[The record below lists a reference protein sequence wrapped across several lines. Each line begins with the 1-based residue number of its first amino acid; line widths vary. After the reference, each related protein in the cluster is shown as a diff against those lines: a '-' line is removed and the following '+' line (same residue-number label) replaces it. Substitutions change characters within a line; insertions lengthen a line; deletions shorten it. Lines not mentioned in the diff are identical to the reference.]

1 MNTNIESFLKTAL
14 VFGVLFF
21 LLWMVNLPRVRRY
34 KQRWLPVAAFLWV
47 IVAIV
52 FYRYLYGP
60 VQNFL
65 DTIPGSYF
73 PSSGRQGVAVMLN
86 LAVLGAFLALKCL
99 LLFWIEFLLL
109 IRKLW
114 RWVMGKLRKQTPEQ
128 IEASAADL
136 FPAYAYSQDKAGI
149 QLADGWVYPA
159 AFLRCASG
167 IAIAV
172 LLFFLWQDYVAP
184 EWQIPL
190 TPFALPVL
198 PALLFFESACYLGGP
213 RLPREGE
220 GFDIHGIGSTGMGD
234 YESLWDKYN
243 SLWPSRVLAATQ
255 EVVQRAIGQDA
266 ATRQQRHDAIQYDRI
281 PELKSIKRNLAKQGI
296 LIDPEQNRLLA
307 DLWEGKDLLLYEKT
321 FIRCMP
327 PVCAVLQNHLLK
339 GGNIL
344 VLCPHD
350 ASARQRKELEGWLRD
365 QLAIPALSRVVFS
378 LKQGGAPV
386 GANVFL
392 VDVMEAF
399 ELVRG
404 EANTSWFK
412 NLTAVVV
419 LDAAATLFAMMP
431 FATVF
436 FNLLVGTGQARKK
449 QFIILAAEER
459 DNMEA
464 ALREFLG
471 ITPWET
477 RLPAH
482 CAATSRFIV
491 WRAEGQEPLAA
502 ALRLGNTKDLG
513 PLALA
518 VPAFEDGVENL
529 HYYGIE
535 GTPWNEL
542 REELDKV
549 WKKGNLAFH
558 QMVPVAQPS
567 SRAVVI
573 GWDSGHAIPRALLR
587 GLCFSGDEV
596 LAQVYS
602 SPYLLREYFAANI
615 DFFLACDGQVGSLAP
630 VPSKD
635 RSSVARL
642 LLERL
647 YLGSLD
653 ENEILFQLNTLGTSS
668 ETVEEKLL
676 LRGERAEQKLLRLFQ
691 DMLALGSSRPLT
703 VQEHHAWD
711 RKEKRFQKTATISL
725 ARTVAETV
733 PSILAEVFSLT
744 DPSNNVLARIS
755 RDHLYQNYLPELIYS
770 FDGEPFSFF
779 AKDID
784 HTQKRISLS
793 HAQPKGLEIHRVA
806 HAVNLSAMRKVSEP
820 RQQEIGDY
828 RVSVQLHEAE
838 CIVTL
843 RELTVFHNMATFAT
857 STKKSVNGVPRRE
870 YQHARLLSLSLSPQE
885 STPPLPEESAFSLEE
900 FAFSLALLLTEL
912 LPTVFPESHQYLLV
926 IPGND
931 YKPENG
937 YSRLVPVFDPPFDPG
952 EPEPKGIT
960 LYFLEDSTM
969 DMGLVT
975 AVHDRW
981 MSLCELVE
989 DYLEWFEETKQ
1000 GEDETTYLSFGMRK
1014 QDLDGLG
1021 LGRVKVVLNSLL
1033 AHRTDSIRNLR
1044 KNGKKYQGTA
1054 ALPVGEHQ
1062 CDFCGV
1068 AISSAEFEQLE
1079 DGRERCVNC
1088 RSTAVNSQEDLLALY
1103 GDARSWLV
1111 TQFKLELRQKMQVVF
1126 ISSAELHNHLGEFFK
1141 PTSACDPRPVG
1152 FARQD
1157 GNEFMLCVENGQPH
1171 HIAYATVL
1179 HELTHI
1185 WQYDNLDM
1193 ETMKREHGDLHTEG
1207 HAMWVELN
1215 GLQAKG
1221 IGPLY
1226 CKKEAARA
1234 DIYGQGYR
1242 AVDTLVKQS
1251 GGSDPF
1257 TVMQQM
1263 YPKSL

>member
-1 MNTNIESFLKTAL
+1 MNTNIEPFFRIAL
-14 VFGVLFF
+14 VFGILFF
-21 LLWMVNLPRVRRY
+21 LLWMVNLPQSRRY
-34 KQRWLPVAAFLWV
+34 KQRWLPVAALFCV
-47 IVAIV
+47 IVAIF
-52 FYRYLYGP
+52 FYRYLYEP
-60 VQNFL
+60 VQHFL
-65 DTIPGSYF
+65 DTIAGSYF
-73 PSSGRQGVAVMLN
+73 PSSGRQGVAIMLN
-86 LAVLGAFLALKCL
+86 LAVLGAFLALKFL

-109 IRKLW
+109 IRKFWSWL
-114 RWVMGKLRKQTPEQ
+114 MAKLRKQIPEQ
-128 IEASAADL
+128 MEASAADL
-136 FPAYAYSQDKAGI
+136 FPAYNYSQDKAGI

-184 EWQIPL
+184 DWQIPL

-213 RLPREGE
+213 RLPREAE
-220 GFDIHGIGSTGMGD
+220 SFDVHGIGSIGMGD
-234 YESLWDKYN
+234 YGSLWEKYN
-243 SLWPSRVLAATQ
+243 RLWPQRVLAATKL
-255 EVVQRAIGQDA
+255 VHSVTGQYA
-266 ATRQQRHDAIQYDRI
+266 ATRQEGHDAIQYDSI
-281 PELKSIKRNLAKQGI
+281 PELELIKRNFAKQNI
-296 LIDPEQNRLLA
+296 LLDPEQNSLLA
-307 DLWEGKDLLLYEKT
+307 DLWVGKDLLLYEKT

-350 ASARQRKELEGWLRD
+350 ASARQREELAGWLRD

-386 GANVFL
+386 GSNVFL
-392 VDVMEAF
+392 ADVMEAF

-404 EANTSWFK
+404 EANTRWFK

-419 LDAAATLFAMMP
+419 LEAAATLFSMMP

-436 FNLLVGTGQARKK
+436 FNLLVGTGQARNK

-471 ITPWET
+471 ITPLEI

-491 WRAEGQEPLAA
+491 WRAEGQEPLTA

-518 VPAFEDGVENL
+518 VPAFDDGVGNL

-549 WKKGNLAFH
+549 YKKGNLAFH
-558 QMVPVAQPS
+558 QMVPVAQPPA
-567 SRAVVI
+567 RAVVI
-573 GWDSGHAIPRALLR
+573 GWDSGHAIPSALLR

-596 LAQVYS
+596 LAQLYS

-615 DFFLACDGQVGSLAP
+615 DFFLECDGQVGSLAP
-630 VPSKD
+630 VPSRD

-653 ENEILFQLNTLGTSS
+653 ENEILFQLNILGTGS
-668 ETVEEKLL
+668 ETAEEKLL
-676 LRGERAEQKLLRLFQ
+676 LRSDRAEQKLLRLFQ

-703 VQEHHAWD
+703 VQEHHTWD
-711 RKEKRFQKTATISL
+711 RKEKQFQKTATISL
-725 ARTVAETV
+725 ARTVADTV
-733 PSILAEVFSLT
+733 PSILSEVFALT
-744 DPSNNVLARIS
+744 DPSNNVLARIP

-770 FDGEPFSFF
+770 FEGEPFFFF

-793 HAQPKGLEIHRVA
+793 HAQPRGLEIHRVA
-806 HAVNLSAMRKVSEP
+806 HTVNLSAMRKVSEP

-843 RELTVFHNMATFAT
+843 RELTVFHHMATFAT
-857 STKKSVNGVPRRE
+857 STKESVNGIPRRE
-870 YQHARLLSLSLSPQE
+870 YQHARLLSLSLSPQKD
-885 STPPLPEESAFSLEE
+885 STPPLPPE
-900 FAFSLALLLTEL
+900 FAFSLALLLTEI
-912 LPTVFPESHQYLLV
+912 LPTVFPESYQYLLV

-931 YKPENG
+931 YKPENE
-937 YSRLVPVFDPPFDPG
+937 YSRLVPVFEPPFNPG
-952 EPEPKGIT
+952 ERETKGIT

-1000 GEDETTYLSFGMRK
+1000 GEDEATYLSFGLGK
-1014 QDLDGLG
+1014 QALAVLG
-1021 LGRVKVVLNSLL
+1021 LDRVKEVLNSLL

-1054 ALPVGEHQ
+1054 ALPAGEHQ

-1103 GDARSWLV
+1103 EDARSWLV

-1152 FARQD
+1152 FARKD
-1157 GNEFMLCVENGQPH
+1157 GNEFMLCLENGQPH

-1242 AVDTLVKQS
+1242 AVNTLVEQS

-1257 TVMQQM
+1257 TVMQQI
-1263 YPKSL
+1263 YPKAL